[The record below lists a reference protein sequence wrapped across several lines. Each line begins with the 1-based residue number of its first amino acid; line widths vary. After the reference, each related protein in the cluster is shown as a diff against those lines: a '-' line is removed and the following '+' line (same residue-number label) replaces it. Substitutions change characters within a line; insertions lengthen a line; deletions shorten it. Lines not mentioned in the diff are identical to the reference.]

1 MVKNNK
7 RIINRIIVI
16 LTAMA
21 LIIGTWGI
29 RYHKGDTPVNPM
41 NNEAKA
47 SKVYENDG
55 LQVDEFN
62 DYSNLQNSD
71 NEDNEEN
78 NDSNDNSKETNNET
92 DGNGNEYVWVEVP
105 KTTEVYKITGL
116 NITDFDNN
124 YENIEKDLHN
134 YTETYRKNMGKKD
147 SYYEDNDNKE
157 DWFDSESQY
166 EEYYHRMLKSVY
178 QNGGF
183 WVGRYEVGID
193 SDKEK
198 IRYYGEDYY
207 TKHEATQKPVIKA
220 NCYPYNWVRRSQAQV
235 LARSM
240 STNDYSC
247 SLMYGVQWDLMLKY
261 IEEKS
266 VKKETG
272 NKDNVRSEIQL
283 KLCSDSTTIGNYNN
297 SQFIITNIKVKDAS
311 VYGLKLEKYPY
322 EKNSSN
328 TILLT
333 TGASD
338 NFSYCNI
345 YDIAGNVWEWT
356 LENFDGEKMHCTYN
370 GGDYNVSGKKA
381 PANCR
386 NENNSNFSSNIGFR
400 VFLY

>member
-1 MVKNNK
+1 MLTGQNG
-7 RIINRIIVI
+7 ILNRA
-16 LTAMA
+16 T
-21 LIIGTWGI
+21 
-29 RYHKGDTPVNPM
+29 
-41 NNEAKA
+41 EAKEKTETA
-47 SKVYENDG
+47 SKDEKRKLAQAEALMNTDETTYKGITLPEGFVPTKIEGEDSIDDG
-55 LQVDEFN
+55 LVI
-62 DYSNLQNSD
+62 
-71 NEDNEEN
+71 
-78 NDSNDNSKETNNET
+78 T
-92 DGNGNEYVWVEVP
+92 DGYGNEYVWVEVP
-105 KTTEVYKITGL
+105 KTTEVYSTAGL
-116 NITDFDNN
+116 SVTDFSDEEYGKIESDLHSYTGIYRKEPN
-124 YENIEKDLHN
+124 YKDKWYDASGDLNETNKLDWYQSEKDYN
-134 YTETYRKNMGKKD
+134 IAKQK
-147 SYYEDNDNKE
+147 
-157 DWFDSESQY
+157 
-166 EEYYHRMLKSVY
+166 MLKSVY